1 MFLAVRWYNHRRF
14 YQPLCCAFRC
24 DLAPFTPDRTR
35 QTVAGVSFLSVKVI
49 YSQMAEY
56 VSTSSEYFV
65 LENPATLRDLLNNVA
80 VRHPSIKMMITNM
93 WILVNGTP
101 AKLNDPLK
109 DGEEVDLIPLVAGG

>member
-1 MFLAVRWYNHRRF
+1 
-14 YQPLCCAFRC
+14 
-24 DLAPFTPDRTR
+24 
-35 QTVAGVSFLSVKVI
+35 
-49 YSQMAEY
+49 MAEY

-80 VRHPSIKMMITNM
+80 ERHPSIKMMMANM